1 VIDLELPLE
10 YFIKLRNLIYERTG
24 ISYEEN
30 KIYYIKK
37 RLQQRMDAGGF
48 DKVEDYIR
56 HLKIF
61 DPQGREFQE
70 LMNLLTVNETYFFRE
85 FSQLQVFAESCL
97 EEITRE
103 KLAAGIRNIKVF
115 CAGCSTGE
123 EPYTLGI
130 ILREMLENFSA
141 WRVLIKAVDIDENV
155 LGAARRGVYDQRA
168 IKDVPQAYLRE
179 YFTTPSVGE
188 YAINP
193 NIKDMVVFEH
203 LNLMDRKALRYEED
217 YDFVF
222 CRNVLIYFDDVS
234 RKQVVDKFYGMLR
247 KGGFIFLGHAE
258 SLSRISTAFRIRR
271 LNEQIVYQR

>member
-1 VIDLELPLE
+1 LELPLE

-30 KIYYIKK
+30 KIYYVKK
-37 RLQQRMDAGGF
+37 RVQQRMEIGNF
-48 DKVEDYIR
+48 SRIEDYIR
-56 HLKIF
+56 HLKFF

-97 EEITRE
+97 DEVTQE
-103 KLAAGIRNIKVF
+103 KLAAGSRTIKLF

-123 EPYTLGI
+123 EPYTLAI
-130 ILREMLENFSA
+130 IFREMLDNFPA
-141 WRVLIKAVDIDENV
+141 WHIVIKAVDIDENV
-155 LGAARRGVYDQRA
+155 LKIAERGVYDERSV
-168 IKDVPQAYLRE
+168 KDVPPSYLKS
-179 YFTTPSVGE
+179 YFTVTADGE
-188 YAINP
+188 YVIDDS
-193 NIKDMVVFEH
+193 IKDMVTFEH
-203 LNLMDRKALRYEED
+203 LNLMDRRALRYEED

-271 LNEQIVYQR
+271 LNDHIVYQR